1 MQDAPQKAAFVKDLT
16 PGVPVRD
23 LFCITSAKSGQAKN
37 GPYWSLT
44 LEDATGSVEAK
55 IWSPASL
62 AYEGLASGQFV
73 LIEGMTGSY
82 RDKPQLSVDRLE
94 IVPVE
99 AIADLSLFIASSAVS
114 PAELLAELEA
124 LCRDQIRHKPWRK
137 FCLKILSTL
146 EIRER
151 LLAAPGAKAIH
162 HSYLG
167 GLLEHT
173 LAVCRICAAFCDLYP
188 ALDRDVLI
196 AAAMFHDLGK
206 AWELTSG
213 AVRDYTDEGR
223 LLGHIILGIEILD
236 PFLKKAQDLDPDF
249 ITHFKHIIVSHHGE
263 YEFGSPKR
271 PKTPEAF
278 VLHFA
283 DNADSKLNTVFGAF
297 AQDDGAQADAEGED
311 AANAGAPAWSPF
323 MRSLDRFVFNP
334 RRAPRQEREPAQGE
348 SGRGGRDKS
357 KEKGPVQCSLLLKA

>member
-1 MQDAPQKAAFVKDLT
+1 LQGELQKVTFVKDLV

-23 LFCITSAKSGQAKN
+23 LFCITSAKNGQAKN

-55 IWSPASL
+55 IWSPASQAYDNL
-62 AYEGLASGQFV
+62 AQGQFV
-73 LIEGMTGSY
+73 LVEGMAGSY
-82 RDKPQLSVDRLE
+82 RDKPQISVDRLE
-94 IVPVE
+94 IVPAE
-99 AIADLSLFIASSAVS
+99 AIPDMSLFVASSETS

-137 FCLKILSTL
+137 FCLKVLGTL
-146 EIRER
+146 DIRER
-151 LLAAPGAKAIH
+151 VLNAPGAKAIH

-188 ALDRDVLI
+188 SLDRDVLV

-223 LLGHIILGIEILD
+223 LLGHIILGLEVLE
-236 PFLKKAQDLDPDF
+236 PFLKKAQDLDPEF
-249 ITHFKHIIVSHHGE
+249 VTHFKHIIVSHHGE

-297 AQDDGAQADAEGED
+297 SRDSDEGEEGDDAE
-311 AANAGAPAWSPF
+311 NAGAPAWSPF
-323 MRSLDRFVFNP
+323 MRSLDRFVYNP
-334 RRAPRQEREPAQGE
+334 RRAPKQERESAKTE
-348 SGRGGRDKS
+348 NGRGDREKTKD
-357 KEKGPVQCSLLLKA
+357 KGPVQCSLLLKG